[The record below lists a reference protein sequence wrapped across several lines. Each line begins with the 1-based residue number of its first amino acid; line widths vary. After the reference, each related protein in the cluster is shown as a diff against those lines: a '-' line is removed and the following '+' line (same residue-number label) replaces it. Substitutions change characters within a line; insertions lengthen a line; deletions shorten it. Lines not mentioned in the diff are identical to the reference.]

1 MLETIRIENY
11 KSIETLVLPLGR
23 INVFIGENGAG
34 KSNILEAIALAGA
47 AQARKLDNEFLAS
60 RGIRVSGPELMR
72 SAFKMGK
79 MSEPI
84 KVSVKLKG
92 GSEFSYELTNDNQPY
107 SRWENS
113 STIAS
118 RGGAKEFLDLLKE
131 YVTNVEDNAE
141 RTKLMREIA
150 EKLRTAADEFEN
162 NGSAKRHKKIS
173 IQFKFPNVK
182 NVRDP
187 MRDADA
193 GGIEDFIIYAP
204 ENSAL
209 RLLEREGQIEPL
221 GINGEGL
228 LKLLSVM
235 SNDNSGVAIGAIK
248 DSLKL
253 FNWFEDFNIT
263 EGKSRDQIEISDR
276 FLVETKSKFDQRSAN
291 EGFLFVAFYFALFTS
306 SLTPRFFAVD
316 NVDSSL
322 NPKLCATLMARLAKL
337 AKDHDKQVLFTT
349 HNPAILDGL
358 DLEDPEQRL
367 FIVSR
372 GPRGQTRA
380 RRFEKKPSTERP
392 RRLSEMF
399 LSGVLGGLPKGF

>member
-11 KSIETLVLPLGR
+11 KSIEKLELPLGR
-23 INVFIGENGAG
+23 INVFVGENGAG

-72 SAFKMGK
+72 SAFKEGK
-79 MSEPI
+79 ASEPI
-84 KVSVKLKG
+84 KVSADLTG
-92 GSEFSYELTNDNQPY
+92 GSGFSYELTNDNQPY
-107 SRWENS
+107 STWQNS
-113 STIAS
+113 STSAS
-118 RGGAKEFLDLLKE
+118 VSDPKVFISFLAE
-131 YVTNVEDNAE
+131 YLPNIKDSAE
-141 RTKLMREIA
+141 RTKVTKEII
-150 EKLRTAADEFEN
+150 EKFKTAFGQVRDTDFSTGN
-162 NGSAKRHKKIS
+162 KKIS
-173 IQFKFPNVK
+173 LQLNLPNAENIQHI
-182 NVRDP
+182 DG
-187 MRDADA
+187 

-204 ENSAL
+204 ENSPL
-209 RLLEREGQIEPL
+209 RLFEREGQIEPL

-235 SNDNSGVAIGAIK
+235 SNDNSRVAIDAIK

-253 FNWFEDFNIT
+253 FSWFEDFKII
-263 EGKSRDQIEISDR
+263 EGKSRDRIEIFDH
-276 FLVETKSKFDQRSAN
+276 FLNKTRSSFDQRSAN
-291 EGFLFVAFYFALFTS
+291 EGFLFLAFYFALFTS

-322 NPKLCATLMARLAKL
+322 NPKLCETLMRRLAKL

-367 FIVSR
+367 FVVSR
-372 GPRGQTRA
+372 GPRGPTRA

-392 RRLSEMF
+392 RRLSELF
-399 LSGVLGGLPKGF
+399 LSGALGGLPKGF